1 MAASLAPAM
10 LLCDNAHRN
19 QGDHMAA
26 GDLSRSHEIY
36 VAFAFAAADL
46 LLEVD
51 EAGIIVFAVG
61 AAMALTGR
69 PARGLTGQAL
79 GGLFIAQDGERVERA
94 LARTDDGERV
104 RHLLLHAPGGHN
116 RGARPVA
123 LAGYRHP
130 DQPGARL
137 VALTHAATLD
147 MPDESRNP
155 VSHLL
160 GRDEFSLLARRMMDE
175 GSIGG
180 DAENS
185 YQLTMIELP
194 QVEQVRAAAGP
205 LRADEFVAELGG
217 RLKSVSL
224 GGDAAGELGENRFG
238 IIHSPQVSTGA
249 IEDAVNDLVHV
260 FLPDDKIEPVKSMSL
275 ALDAAG
281 ISSEEATNALLYSL
295 NRFAHGE
302 AVSLD
307 SMARDVR
314 SSLSDTVGQIRQIK
328 ETIDCGRFDL
338 VFQPIVDLW
347 TDVVHH
353 FECLV
358 RFPGQASPFETV
370 TFAENVGIVGAL
382 DMAILAR
389 AINFMRT
396 PQGGHAALR
405 FAVNLSGRSLSHA
418 PTARRLLDVVAGC
431 ADLKGRLL
439 FELTESAEVDDLPS
453 VNGVLQTLRR
463 QGFPVCLDDFGAG
476 SAAFHYL
483 RALQVDHVK
492 IDGSYIKGIAGDS
505 AAMPFLRAIAALCS
519 ELKVG
524 TIAEYVETSQT
535 VALLRLLK
543 IRFGQGYMFS
553 KPMQPAADHD
563 HPTRGW
569 ATNNLV
575 WHNGLLV
582 YRPQQIK
589 ERDPRAGRGKAS

>member
-1 MAASLAPAM
+1 M
-10 LLCDNAHRN
+10 
-19 QGDHMAA
+19 
-26 GDLSRSHEIY
+26 
-36 VAFAFAAADL
+36 
-46 LLEVD
+46 
-51 EAGIIVFAVG
+51 
-61 AAMALTGR
+61 
-69 PARGLTGQAL
+69 
-79 GGLFIAQDGERVERA
+79 
-94 LARTDDGERV
+94 
-104 RHLLLHAPGGHN
+104 
-116 RGARPVA
+116 
-123 LAGYRHP
+123 
-130 DQPGARL
+130 
-137 VALTHAATLD
+137 
-147 MPDESRNP
+147 
-155 VSHLL
+155 
-160 GRDEFSLLARRMMDE
+160 
-175 GSIGG
+175 
-180 DAENS
+180 
-185 YQLTMIELP
+185 
-194 QVEQVRAAAGP
+194 
-205 LRADEFVAELGG
+205 
-217 RLKSVSL
+217 
-224 GGDAAGELGENRFG
+224 
-238 IIHSPQVSTGA
+238 
-249 IEDAVNDLVHV
+249 
-260 FLPDDKIEPVKSMSL
+260 
-275 ALDAAG
+275 
-281 ISSEEATNALLYSL
+281 
-295 NRFAHGE
+295 
-302 AVSLD
+302 
-307 SMARDVR
+307 
-314 SSLSDTVGQIRQIK
+314 
-328 ETIDCGRFDL
+328 
-338 VFQPIVDLW
+338 
-347 TDVVHH
+347 
-353 FECLV
+353 
-358 RFPGQASPFETV
+358 
-370 TFAENVGIVGAL
+370 
-382 DMAILAR
+382 
-389 AINFMRT
+389 
-396 PQGGHAALR
+396 R

>member
-1 MAASLAPAM
+1 MP
-10 LLCDNAHRN
+10 
-19 QGDHMAA
+19 A
-26 GDLSRSHEIY
+26 GDLARSREIY

-51 EAGIIVFAVG
+51 EAGRIIFAVG
-61 AAMALTGR
+61 AAMALTSK
-69 PARGLTGQAL
+69 PARALTDQPLAS
-79 GGLFIAQDGERVERA
+79 LFIPQDIERVDRA
-94 LARTDDGERV
+94 LVRIDEGERV
-104 RHLLLHAPGGHN
+104 RHLLLHTPGDQ
-116 RGARPVA
+116 ARAAKPVA

-137 VALTHAATLD
+137 IALTHASSLEV
-147 MPDESRNP
+147 PDENRNP

-160 GRDEFSLLARRMMDE
+160 GREDFSALARRMMDE
-175 GSIGG
+175 GSMGG
-180 DAENS
+180 DPDQA

-194 QVEQVRAAAGP
+194 HVEQVRAAAGTV
-205 LRADEFVAELGG
+205 RADEFVAELGSC
-217 RLKSVSL
+217 LKAASV

-238 IIHSPQVSTGA
+238 IIHSPQVSAGA
-249 IEDAVNDLVHV
+249 IEIAVNDLVRA
-260 FLPDDKIEPVKSMSL
+260 FLPDDKMEPISSMSL

-295 NRFAHGE
+295 SRFAHGE
-302 AVSLD
+302 SVSLD

-314 SSLSDTVGQIRQIK
+314 TSLSDTVGQIRHFK
-328 ETIDCGRFDL
+328 ETVDHGRFEL
-338 VFQPIVDLW
+338 VFQPIIDLW

-358 RFPGQASPFETV
+358 RFAGQASPFETV
-370 TFAENVGIVGAL
+370 TFAENVGIVGTL
-382 DMAILAR
+382 DMAILHR
-389 AINFMRT
+389 AINFMRS
-396 PQGGHAALR
+396 PQGSHEALR

-418 PTARRLLDVVAGC
+418 PTARRLLDIVAGC
-431 ADLKGRLL
+431 TDLKGRLL

-492 IDGSYIKGIAGDS
+492 IDGSYIKDITGDS
-505 AAMPFLRAIAALCS
+505 ASMPFLRAIAALCG

-524 TIAEYVETSQT
+524 TIAEYVETGQT

-543 IRFGQGYMFS
+543 VRFGQGYMFS
-553 KPMQPAADHD
+553 KPMQPHTDPE

-569 ATNNLV
+569 AINNLV

-582 YRPQQIK
+582 FRPPVPAKDAKSI
-589 ERDPRAGRGKAS
+589 GGKG